1 MSGYKEDLVILFVEI
16 QSEVKKKTKQFFS
29 FFFSFFRNMALRL
42 GIYKLQTKLCYH
54 HYNWIHHK
62 FPELS
67 RSPRDLAGIL

>member
-16 QSEVKKKTKQFFS
+16 QSEVKKKQKL
-29 FFFSFFRNMALRL
+29 FFSFFRNMALRL